1 MPTRKAKRKAFQP
14 PKTKTTKTEKKTEK
28 KTEMKTET
36 KTETKTKTEVDGCSE
51 TVTPVTTLTTEGDLE
66 LPSKVC
72 IRLSNV
78 QGNESNG
85 TFF

>member
-14 PKTKTTKTEKKTEK
+14 PKTKTTKTET
-28 KTEMKTET
+28 KTET
-36 KTETKTKTEVDGCSE
+36 RTETKTKTELDGCSE

>member
-14 PKTKTTKTEKKTEK
+14 PKTKTTKTET

>member
-14 PKTKTTKTEKKTEK
+14 PKTKTTKTET

-51 TVTPVTTLTTEGDLE
+51 TATPVTTLTTEGDLE

-78 QGNESNG
+78 QGNG

>member
-14 PKTKTTKTEKKTEK
+14 PKTKTT

-72 IRLSNV
+72 IRLS
-78 QGNESNG
+78 QGILIVIV
-85 TFF
+85 